1 MARSVGTFI
10 LRVRAV
16 FSAYRKL
23 ASARRS
29 AEAEHGDRR
38 AFRSDAGACAGGSGN
53 LSRGPCTGSLDYS
66 ARRTEADDG
75 GTWDSVR
82 RRRGIQP
89 ARPDETWRA
98 GAGDPHFATA
108 DCEYG
113 G

>member
-1 MARSVGTFI
+1 MARGVSTFI

-23 ASARRS
+23 ASARGS

-38 AFRSDAGACAGGSGN
+38 AFWSHAGACAGGRRN
-53 LSRGPCTGSLDYS
+53 LSHGPCTGSLDHS
-66 ARRTEADDG
+66 ARRAEADDG
-75 GTWDSVR
+75 DTRNSVR

-98 GAGDPHFATA
+98 GAGDPDFATA